1 VDDEARVGGHLNALS
16 ICHYVYAALAFCFS
30 GFGLIYVFMGQF
42 VGWAIENAPTPQGQ
56 PPMPQP
62 PSELF
67 TWFFSIFGF
76 ALTGA
81 ALTVSL
87 LCFLSARAL
96 NRRQNRTL
104 SLVVAGIVCVT
115 GLLGIALGVFT
126 FIVLLKPETERLYA
140 AKSAPQ

>member
-1 VDDEARVGGHLNALS
+1 MDDEERVGGYLRTLS
-16 ICHYVYAALAFCFS
+16 ICHYVYAGLAFCFS

-42 VGWAIENAPTPQGQ
+42 AGWAIEQAPKQEGHPA
-56 PPMPQP
+56 PPK
-62 PSELF
+62 ELF

-76 ALTGA
+76 VFMAA

-96 NRRQNRTL
+96 DRRQSRTF
-104 SLVVAGIVCVT
+104 SLVVAGVLCLT
-115 GLLGIALGVFT
+115 GMLGIALGVFT

-140 AKSAPQ
+140 PSAPPPA